1 MGSFLIT
8 MKMTDTD
15 MRSDSAPADGLQ
27 PSLLSRVG
35 AAIAGECL
43 SHLDADAGF
52 VATVGEDGALD
63 VARVTQFSEAP
74 VRLVFPVDA
83 PYPIAATMRTGQPLF
98 IASNEALCE
107 HPGLLRVKSE
117 DHACAT
123 QPLFD
128 EDGQVI
134 GALNIGFDDPHEF
147 SEEELRLL
155 GFLAHEC
162 AVAMAA
168 ARRAQ
173 AAVREPSQA

>member
-1 MGSFLIT
+1 MS
-8 MKMTDTD
+8 TDAL
-15 MRSDSAPADGLQ
+15 RSDSVTEGLR
-27 PSLLSRVG
+27 PGFLSRVG
-35 AAIAGECL
+35 AAIVGECL
-43 SHLDADAGF
+43 ADLDADAGF

-63 VARVTQFSEAP
+63 VARVTQFSETP
-74 VRLVFPVDA
+74 VRLAFPVDA
-83 PYPIAATMRTGQPLF
+83 PYPIAATLRTGQPLF
-98 IASNEALCE
+98 IASNETLCE

-147 SEEELRLL
+147 SEQELQLL
-155 GFLAHEC
+155 GVLACEC
-162 AVAMAA
+162 AAAMSA

-173 AAVREPSQA
+173 AAVREPS